1 MRISL
6 SKILKN
12 YFSVLSVRR
21 DRSESTVQA
30 EECRIFPRSDLDQK
44 YLLSASRSL
53 RVRVF
58 KHCQRYATV
67 FSVRCSKSLQWFNLQ
82 ACEVSQKH
90 RRTHGAE
97 GPSLITW
104 SFTPGEPTLT
114 IIHPIMNADW
124 RSGSSQISVILL
136 LSFQQA
142 VSAAEQVM
150 KFKQTCMY
158 FLEQSHHNETR
169 SCSIVKWIVQVDH

>member
-1 MRISL
+1 MHPLTVTWIINIKISTCISL

-44 YLLSASRSL
+44 YLLSMSRSL
-53 RVRVF
+53 RVCVF

-104 SFTPGEPTLT
+104 SFTPGETTL
-114 IIHPIMNADW
+114 IVIHPIMNQLKKYQAYFCCMMMT
-124 RSGSSQISVILL
+124 STEISSRFRNLNKHACI
-136 LSFQQA
+136 F
-142 VSAAEQVM
+142 
-150 KFKQTCMY
+150 
-158 FLEQSHHNETR
+158 
-169 SCSIVKWIVQVDH
+169 